1 MKNVSLAFLL
11 AVTSLI
17 AVAQK
22 KQTAVA
28 STTPANYL
36 QLVKDVTPQLTTWRR
51 HFHENPELSN
61 REFNTGKYIANYMR
75 SIGYEVKENVAN
87 TGVVAILKGGKPGP
101 VVALR
106 ADIDALP
113 VTERNSLPFAS
124 KVVTEY
130 NGQKVG
136 VMHACGHDAH
146 TSILMGTATVLKK
159 MQADVPG
166 TIVFLFQPAEEGS
179 PEGEEGG
186 AQLMIKQGVLDN
198 PKVDVVFGMHI
209 KTEVP
214 VGEIQYKAQGF
225 MASSDWIKIV
235 VNGKGAHG
243 SKPWTGVDPIAASAQ
258 IIQGL
263 QNIVSR
269 QMELTKAP
277 VVITIGA
284 IHGGVRNN
292 IIPESCEMIG
302 TLRTLDPAMQ
312 KELHERIKNTV
323 HHIAASVGATADV
336 TISTKT
342 LVTYN
347 DPALVKLTVPF
358 LETAAGKGNV
368 KERDWDTGAEDFSF
382 FGEHTPAFFFYL
394 GAMPKGMKPSEAS
407 LHHTP
412 DFFIDESGF
421 DLGVKA
427 FCQLVFDYAGTKK

>member
-1 MKNVSLAFLL
+1 MKNVSLTFLL
-11 AVTSLI
+11 AVTSLT

-22 KQTAVA
+22 KQTTAA
-28 STTPANYL
+28 SSTPANYAA
-36 QLVKDVTPQLTTWRR
+36 LVAEVTPQLTTWRR
-51 HFHENPELSN
+51 HFHEHPELSN
-61 REFNTGKYIANYMR
+61 REFNTGKYIASYMR

-87 TGVVAILKGGKPGP
+87 TGVVAVLKGGKPGP

-166 TIVFLFQPAEEGS
+166 TVVFLFQPAEEGS

-186 AQLMIKQGVLDN
+186 APLMIKQGVLEN

-302 TLRTLDPAMQ
+302 TLRTQL
-312 KELHERIKNTV
+312 
-323 HHIAASVGATADV
+323 
-336 TISTKT
+336 
-342 LVTYN
+342 
-347 DPALVKLTVPF
+347 LVK
-358 LETAAGKGNV
+358 
-368 KERDWDTGAEDFSF
+368 
-382 FGEHTPAFFFYL
+382 
-394 GAMPKGMKPSEAS
+394 AM
-407 LHHTP
+407 
-412 DFFIDESGF
+412 
-421 DLGVKA
+421 
-427 FCQLVFDYAGTKK
+427 

>member
-1 MKNVSLAFLL
+1 
-11 AVTSLI
+11 
-17 AVAQK
+17 
-22 KQTAVA
+22 
-28 STTPANYL
+28 
-36 QLVKDVTPQLTTWRR
+36 
-51 HFHENPELSN
+51 
-61 REFNTGKYIANYMR
+61 
-75 SIGYEVKENVAN
+75 
-87 TGVVAILKGGKPGP
+87 
-101 VVALR
+101 
-106 ADIDALP
+106 
-113 VTERNSLPFAS
+113 
-124 KVVTEY
+124 
-130 NGQKVG
+130 
-136 VMHACGHDAH
+136 
-146 TSILMGTATVLKK
+146 MGTATVLKK

-166 TIVFLFQPAEEGS
+166 TVVFLFQPAEEGS

-186 AQLMIKQGVLDN
+186 AQLMIKEGVLDN

-302 TLRTLDPAMQ
+302 TLRTLDPGMQ

-323 HHIAASVGATADV
+323 KHIAASAGATADV

-358 LETAAGKGNV
+358 LEAAAGKGNV

-382 FGEHTPAFFFYL
+382 FGEKTPAFFFYL

-412 DFFIDESGF
+412 EFFIDESGF